1 MADKLP
7 EAAEKELERFNKLSR
22 QEQAAELMYS
32 EQRDA
37 DEAKNRRQLYALYGF
52 NVEASGLRGFTR
64 LPNIIIDNISFFKAI
79 NLDTKESLR
88 DKHGNQLYRKTIIDK
103 KTKEQV
109 DQPASLEPLDILVLI
124 HLLSNYQLERNPAFV
139 SCSQSHIAKCFGK
152 SFDAIHRVINKLCD
166 LGYIKKQPYRKGLR
180 TGGHVRQ
187 FDIRPFLDQ
196 NLKLANLKLRKKQLQ
211 ESQKLGESFWD
222 QIEDKVLEEPY

>member
-1 MADKLP
+1 MADNLT

-22 QEQAAELMYS
+22 QEQAEVLMYS
-32 EQRDA
+32 NERDA
-37 DEAKNRRQLYALYGF
+37 EEAKNRRQLRELYAY
-52 NVEASGLRGFTR
+52 NVEAKGLRGFTR
-64 LPNIIIDNISFFKAI
+64 LPNIIIDNISFFKAVDL
-79 NLDTKESLR
+79 NTQESLR
-88 DKHGNQLYRKTIIDK
+88 DKDDNQLYRKTVTDK
-103 KTKEQV
+103 ETKEKV

-152 SFDAIHRVINKLCD
+152 SFDAVHRVMNKLCD
-166 LGYIKKQPYRKGLR
+166 LGYIKKQPYRKGLK

-187 FDIRPFLDQ
+187 FDIRPFLAQ
-196 NLKLANLKLRKKQLQ
+196 NLKLANLKLREKQLQ
-211 ESQKLGESFWD
+211 ASQRLGESFRD